1 MRPNQYTAR
10 PPNGVADS
18 KGDFAIGGVQTRVTS
33 PKSPVLGTVPDMQD
47 RFSFRGMLRAAAIV
61 STALVALAG
70 CRTQQEIPTDANNPT
85 DGPALI
91 KLGENDPKPDVGAA
105 FARRTFYLDRS
116 VDQSV
121 GWFQK
126 PSSKQWFPFKN
137 QGTAEQICTHE
148 QAAASVLAFKELLAT
163 STSEEDFE
171 AKFLEIFD
179 VWQSV
184 GYNQNRDVL
193 FTGYFSPTFDASRS
207 PDERFQHALYMR
219 PADLVTDPSTGQPLG
234 RRMADGSLS
243 KWPGRAEIE
252 SSGMLKGTELVYL
265 ENPLDVYIVQVNGSA
280 KLIMPDSS
288 VMYIGYA
295 GKTDGQYVGLGKS
308 MMEANLIPKSQLSLS
323 AIRRYYKTSPA
334 VVDELIN
341 KNNSYVF
348 FQEYDKGAWPAGS
361 LGTRVNED
369 ASIATDKTIF
379 PRGGLVM
386 VDTRANTFTRGLIE
400 YKNFM
405 LDQDTGGAIRAAG
418 RADLY
423 MGAGAAAELLAGGQ
437 YATGKMF
444 YFFLKPEHVSKYPL
458 PEPMKK
464 APAAPKSTAAAPK
477 TIGR

>member
-1 MRPNQYTAR
+1 
-10 PPNGVADS
+10 
-18 KGDFAIGGVQTRVTS
+18 
-33 PKSPVLGTVPDMQD
+33 MQD
-47 RFSFRGMLRAAAIV
+47 RSIFGGALRAAAIAA
-61 STALVALAG
+61 TMLITLAG

-91 KLGENDPKPDVGAA
+91 RLGPDDPKPDVAAA
-105 FARRTFYLDRS
+105 FSRRDFYLNRS
-116 VDQSV
+116 VEESI

-126 PSSKQWFPFKN
+126 PSSTQWFPFRN
-137 QGTAEQICTHE
+137 QGTGEQICTHE
-148 QAAASVLAFKELLAT
+148 QAAASVLAFKDLL
-163 STSEEDFE
+163 STSASADEF
-171 AKFLEIFD
+171 KSRFLELFD

-193 FTGYFSPTFDASRS
+193 FTGYFSPTFKASRS
-207 PDERFQHALYMR
+207 PDGRFRHALYTR
-219 PADLVTDPSTGQPLG
+219 PADLVSDPTTGQPLG
-234 RRMADGSLS
+234 RRMADGSLT

-280 KLIMPDSS
+280 KLEMPDES
-288 VMYIGYA
+288 VMYVGYA
-295 GKTDGQYVGLGKS
+295 GKTDGAYVGLGKS
-308 MMEANLIPKSQLSLS
+308 MMDEGILKKSELSLA
-323 AIRRYYKTSPA
+323 AIRRYYKTNPA
-334 VVDELIN
+334 VVNDLIN
-341 KNNSYVF
+341 RNNSYVF
-348 FQEYDKGAWPAGS
+348 FQEYPRDAWPAGS
-361 LGTRVNED
+361 LGTRVNEN

-458 PEPMKK
+458 PVPMKK
-464 APAAPKSTAAAPK
+464 APAPSTAPKP
-477 TIGR
+477 IGR

>member
-1 MRPNQYTAR
+1 
-10 PPNGVADS
+10 
-18 KGDFAIGGVQTRVTS
+18 
-33 PKSPVLGTVPDMQD
+33 MQD
-47 RFSFRGMLRAAAIV
+47 RSIFGGALRAAAIAA
-61 STALVALAG
+61 TMLITLAG

-91 KLGENDPKPDVGAA
+91 RLGPDDPKPDVAAA
-105 FARRTFYLDRS
+105 FSRRDFYLNRS
-116 VDQSV
+116 VEESI

-126 PSSKQWFPFKN
+126 PSSTQWFPFRN
-137 QGTAEQICTHE
+137 QGTGEQICTHE
-148 QAAASVLAFKELLAT
+148 QAAASVLAFKELL
-163 STSEEDFE
+163 STSSSADEFQSR
-171 AKFLEIFD
+171 FLELFD

-193 FTGYFSPTFDASRS
+193 FTGYFSPTFKASRS
-207 PDERFQHALYMR
+207 PDGRFRHALYTR
-219 PADLVTDPSTGQPLG
+219 PADLVSDPTTGQPLG
-234 RRMADGSLS
+234 RRMADGSLA

-280 KLIMPDSS
+280 KLEMPDES
-288 VMYIGYA
+288 VMYVGYA
-295 GKTDGQYVGLGKS
+295 GKTDGAYVGLGKS
-308 MMEANLIPKSQLSLS
+308 MMDEGILKKSELSLA
-323 AIRRYYKTSPA
+323 AIRRYYKTNPA
-334 VVDELIN
+334 VVNDLIN
-341 KNNSYVF
+341 RNNSYVF
-348 FQEYDKGAWPAGS
+348 FQEYPRDAWPAGS
-361 LGTRVNED
+361 LGTRVNEN

-458 PEPMKK
+458 PVPMKK
-464 APAAPKSTAAAPK
+464 APAPSTAPKP
-477 TIGR
+477 IGR

>member
-1 MRPNQYTAR
+1 
-10 PPNGVADS
+10 
-18 KGDFAIGGVQTRVTS
+18 
-33 PKSPVLGTVPDMQD
+33 MQD
-47 RFSFRGMLRAAAIV
+47 RSIFRGALRAAAIATTV
-61 STALVALAG
+61 LMTLAG
-70 CRTQQEIPTDANNPT
+70 CRTQQEVPTDANNPT

-91 KLGENDPKPDVGAA
+91 RLGPNDPVPDVSTAYE
-105 FARRTFYLDRS
+105 RRDFYLDRS
-116 VDQSV
+116 ITESI

-126 PSSKQWFPFKN
+126 PSSRQWFPFKN
-137 QGTAEQICTHE
+137 QGTAEQISTHE
-148 QAAASVLAFKELLAT
+148 QAAASIIAFQDLLAT
-163 STSEEDFE
+163 SKSSDEFRSR
-171 AKFLEIFD
+171 FLEMFD

-184 GYNQNRDVL
+184 GYNQDRDVL
-193 FTGYFSPTFDASRS
+193 FTGYYSPTFKASRS
-207 PDERFQHALYMR
+207 PDDRFRHALYMR
-219 PADLVTDPSTGQPLG
+219 PADLVSDPTTGQPLG
-234 RRMADGSLS
+234 RRMADGSLA

-265 ENPLDVYIVQVNGSA
+265 ESPLDVYIVQVNGSA
-280 KLIMPDSS
+280 KLEMPDSS
-288 VMYIGYA
+288 VMYVGYA

-308 MMEANLIPKSQLSLS
+308 MMEEGLLKKSELSLA
-323 AIRRYYKTSPA
+323 AIRRYYKTNPSA
-334 VVDELIN
+334 VDALIN
-341 KNNSYVF
+341 RNNSYVF
-348 FQEYDKGAWPAGS
+348 FKEYPREAWPAGS
-361 LGTRVNED
+361 LGTRVNEN

-437 YATGKMF
+437 YATGKMY

-464 APAAPKSTAAAPK
+464 APAAPKP
-477 TIGR
+477 IGR

>member
-1 MRPNQYTAR
+1 
-10 PPNGVADS
+10 
-18 KGDFAIGGVQTRVTS
+18 
-33 PKSPVLGTVPDMQD
+33 MQD
-47 RFSFRGMLRAAAIV
+47 RSIYRGALRAAAIATTV
-61 STALVALAG
+61 LMTLAG
-70 CRTQQEIPTDANNPT
+70 CRTQQEVPTDANNPT

-91 KLGENDPKPDVGAA
+91 RLGPNDPVPDVAA
-105 FARRTFYLDRS
+105 AYERRDFYLDRS
-116 VDQSV
+116 VNESI

-126 PSSKQWFPFKN
+126 PSSRQWFPFKN
-137 QGTAEQICTHE
+137 QGTAEQISTHE
-148 QAAASVLAFKELLAT
+148 QAAASVIAFQDLLAT
-163 STSEEDFE
+163 SKSPDEFRSR
-171 AKFLEIFD
+171 FLEMFD

-184 GYNQNRDVL
+184 GYNQDRDVL
-193 FTGYFSPTFDASRS
+193 FTGYYSPTFKASRS
-207 PDERFQHALYMR
+207 PDDRFRHALYMR
-219 PADLVTDPSTGQPLG
+219 PADLVSDPTTGQPLG

-265 ENPLDVYIVQVNGSA
+265 ESPLDVYIVQVNGSA
-280 KLIMPDSS
+280 KLEMPDNS
-288 VMYIGYA
+288 VMYVGYA

-308 MMEANLIPKSQLSLS
+308 MMEEGLLKKSELSLA
-323 AIRRYYKTSPA
+323 AIRRYYKTNPA
-334 VVDELIN
+334 AVDALIN
-341 KNNSYVF
+341 RNNSYVF
-348 FQEYDKGAWPAGS
+348 FQEYPREAWPAGS
-361 LGTRVNED
+361 LGTRVNEN
-369 ASIATDKTIF
+369 ATIATDKTIF

-437 YATGKMF
+437 YATGKMY

-464 APAAPKSTAAAPK
+464 APSAPRP
-477 TIGR
+477 IGR

>member
-1 MRPNQYTAR
+1 
-10 PPNGVADS
+10 
-18 KGDFAIGGVQTRVTS
+18 
-33 PKSPVLGTVPDMQD
+33 MQD
-47 RFSFRGMLRAAAIV
+47 RSIFGGALRAAAIAA
-61 STALVALAG
+61 TMLITLAG

-91 KLGENDPKPDVGAA
+91 RLGPDDPKPDVAAA
-105 FARRTFYLDRS
+105 FSRRDFYLNRS
-116 VDQSV
+116 VEESI

-126 PSSKQWFPFKN
+126 PSSTQWFPFRN
-137 QGTAEQICTHE
+137 QGTGEQICTHE
-148 QAAASVLAFKELLAT
+148 QAAASVLAFKELL
-163 STSEEDFE
+163 STSSSADEF
-171 AKFLEIFD
+171 KSRFLELFD

-193 FTGYFSPTFDASRS
+193 FTGYFSPTFKASRS
-207 PDERFQHALYMR
+207 PDGRFRHALYTR
-219 PADLVTDPSTGQPLG
+219 PADLVSDPTTGQPLG
-234 RRMADGSLS
+234 RRMADGSLA

-280 KLIMPDSS
+280 KLEMPDES
-288 VMYIGYA
+288 VMYVGYA
-295 GKTDGQYVGLGKS
+295 GKTDGAYVGLGKS
-308 MMEANLIPKSQLSLS
+308 MMDEGILKKSELSLA
-323 AIRRYYKTSPA
+323 AIRRYYKTNPA
-334 VVDELIN
+334 VVNDLIN
-341 KNNSYVF
+341 RNNSYVF
-348 FQEYDKGAWPAGS
+348 FQEYPRDAWPAGS
-361 LGTRVNED
+361 LGTRVNEN

-458 PEPMKK
+458 PVPMKK
-464 APAAPKSTAAAPK
+464 APAPSTAPKP
-477 TIGR
+477 IGR

>member
-1 MRPNQYTAR
+1 MMDRT
-10 PPNGVADS
+10 
-18 KGDFAIGGVQTRVTS
+18 F
-33 PKSPVLGTVPDMQD
+33 LG
-47 RFSFRGMLRAAAIV
+47 GMLRAAAVAAMATIV
-61 STALVALAG
+61 LAG
-70 CRTQQEIPTDANNPT
+70 CRTTKEVPGDPFAPT
-85 DGPALI
+85 DGPGLV
-91 KLGENDPKPDVGAA
+91 KLGPGDPMPDVSAA
-105 FARRTFYLDRS
+105 YARKTFYLERAANES
-116 VDQSV
+116 I

-137 QGTAEQICTHE
+137 QGTAEEVCTHE
-148 QAAASVLAFKELLAT
+148 QAAASVVAFRELLASSSDA
-163 STSEEDFE
+163 STFSRRFFE
-171 AKFLEIFD
+171 MFD

-184 GYNQNRDVL
+184 GYTADREVL
-193 FTGYFSPTFDASRS
+193 FTGYYSPIFKASREA
-207 PDERFQHALYMR
+207 DDRFKYPLYTR
-219 PADLVTDPSTGQPLG
+219 PADLVSDPATGQPLG
-234 RRMADGSLS
+234 RRLADGSTQP
-243 KWPGRAEIE
+243 WPSRAEIE

-308 MMEANLIPKSQLSLS
+308 MMEEGLIPKNQLSLS
-323 AIRRYYKTSPA
+323 AIRRFYKTNPA
-334 VVDELIN
+334 AVDELIN
-341 KNNSYVF
+341 RNNSYVF

-369 ASIATDKTIF
+369 ASIATDKSIF

-437 YATGKMF
+437 YATGKMY
-444 YFFLKPEHVSKYPL
+444 YFFLKPEFVSRYPL
-458 PEPMKK
+458 PEAMKK
-464 APAAPKSTAAAPK
+464 APPAPKP
-477 TIGR
+477 IGR

>member
-1 MRPNQYTAR
+1 
-10 PPNGVADS
+10 
-18 KGDFAIGGVQTRVTS
+18 
-33 PKSPVLGTVPDMQD
+33 MQD
-47 RFSFRGMLRAAAIV
+47 RSIFRGALRAAAIATTV
-61 STALVALAG
+61 LMTLAG
-70 CRTQQEIPTDANNPT
+70 CRTQQEVPTDANNPT

-91 KLGENDPKPDVGAA
+91 RLGPNDPVPDVSTAYE
-105 FARRTFYLDRS
+105 RRDFYLDRS
-116 VDQSV
+116 VTESI

-126 PSSKQWFPFKN
+126 PSSRQWFPFKN
-137 QGTAEQICTHE
+137 QGTAEQISTHE
-148 QAAASVLAFKELLAT
+148 QAAASIIAFQDLLAT
-163 STSEEDFE
+163 SKSSDEFRSR
-171 AKFLEIFD
+171 FLEMFD

-184 GYNQNRDVL
+184 GYNQDRDVL
-193 FTGYFSPTFDASRS
+193 FTGYYSPTFKASRS
-207 PDERFQHALYMR
+207 PDDRFRHALYMR
-219 PADLVTDPSTGQPLG
+219 PADLVSDPTTGQPLG
-234 RRMADGSLS
+234 RRMADGSLA

-265 ENPLDVYIVQVNGSA
+265 ESPLDVYIVQVNGSA
-280 KLIMPDSS
+280 KLEMPDSS
-288 VMYIGYA
+288 VMYVGYA

-308 MMEANLIPKSQLSLS
+308 MMEEGLLKKSELSLA
-323 AIRRYYKTSPA
+323 AIRRYYKTNPSA
-334 VVDELIN
+334 VDALIN
-341 KNNSYVF
+341 RNNSYVF
-348 FQEYDKGAWPAGS
+348 FKEYPREAWPAGS
-361 LGTRVNED
+361 LGTRVNEN

-437 YATGKMF
+437 YATGKMY

-464 APAAPKSTAAAPK
+464 APAAPKP
-477 TIGR
+477 IGR

>member
-1 MRPNQYTAR
+1 
-10 PPNGVADS
+10 
-18 KGDFAIGGVQTRVTS
+18 
-33 PKSPVLGTVPDMQD
+33 MQD
-47 RFSFRGMLRAAAIV
+47 RSIFGGALRAAAIAA
-61 STALVALAG
+61 TMLITLAG

-91 KLGENDPKPDVGAA
+91 RLGPDDPKPDVAAA
-105 FARRTFYLDRS
+105 FSRRDFYLNRS
-116 VDQSV
+116 VEESI

-126 PSSKQWFPFKN
+126 PSSTQWFPFRN
-137 QGTAEQICTHE
+137 QGTGEQICTHE
-148 QAAASVLAFKELLAT
+148 QAAASVLAFKELL
-163 STSEEDFE
+163 STSSSADEFQSR
-171 AKFLEIFD
+171 FLELFD

-193 FTGYFSPTFDASRS
+193 FTGYFSPTFKASRS
-207 PDERFQHALYMR
+207 PDGRFRHALYTR
-219 PADLVTDPSTGQPLG
+219 PADLVSDPTTGQPLG
-234 RRMADGSLS
+234 RRMADGSLA

-280 KLIMPDSS
+280 KLEMPDES
-288 VMYIGYA
+288 VMYVGYA
-295 GKTDGQYVGLGKS
+295 GKTDGAYVGLGKS
-308 MMEANLIPKSQLSLS
+308 MMDEGILKKSELSLA
-323 AIRRYYKTSPA
+323 AIRRYYKTNPA
-334 VVDELIN
+334 VVNDLIN
-341 KNNSYVF
+341 RNNSYVF
-348 FQEYDKGAWPAGS
+348 FQEYPRDGWPAGS
-361 LGTRVNED
+361 LGTRVNEN

-458 PEPMKK
+458 PVPMKK
-464 APAAPKSTAAAPK
+464 APAPSTAPKP
-477 TIGR
+477 IGR

>member
-1 MRPNQYTAR
+1 
-10 PPNGVADS
+10 
-18 KGDFAIGGVQTRVTS
+18 
-33 PKSPVLGTVPDMQD
+33 MQD
-47 RFSFRGMLRAAAIV
+47 RSIFRGALRAAAIATTV
-61 STALVALAG
+61 LMTLAG
-70 CRTQQEIPTDANNPT
+70 CRTQQEVPTDANNPT

-91 KLGENDPKPDVGAA
+91 RLGPNDPVPDVAA
-105 FARRTFYLDRS
+105 AYERRDFYLDRS
-116 VDQSV
+116 VNESI

-126 PSSKQWFPFKN
+126 PSSRQWFPFKN
-137 QGTAEQICTHE
+137 QGTAEQISTHE
-148 QAAASVLAFKELLAT
+148 QAAASVMAFQDLLAT
-163 STSEEDFE
+163 SKSSDEFRSR
-171 AKFLEIFD
+171 FLEMFD

-184 GYNQNRDVL
+184 GYNQDRDVL
-193 FTGYFSPTFDASRS
+193 FTGYYSPTFKASRS
-207 PDERFQHALYMR
+207 PDDRFRHALYMR
-219 PADLVTDPSTGQPLG
+219 PADLVSDPTTGQPLG
-234 RRMADGSLS
+234 RRMADGSLA

-265 ENPLDVYIVQVNGSA
+265 ESPLDVYIVQVNGSA
-280 KLIMPDSS
+280 KLEMPDSS
-288 VMYIGYA
+288 VMYVGYA

-308 MMEANLIPKSQLSLS
+308 MMEEGLLKKSELSLA
-323 AIRRYYKTSPA
+323 AIRRYYKTNPSA
-334 VVDELIN
+334 VDALIN
-341 KNNSYVF
+341 RNNSYVF
-348 FQEYDKGAWPAGS
+348 FKEYPREAWPAGS
-361 LGTRVNED
+361 LGTRVNEN

-437 YATGKMF
+437 YATGKMY

-464 APAAPKSTAAAPK
+464 APAAPKP
-477 TIGR
+477 IGR